1 MGSGLCPDNGERGV
15 GETFRLSNKIGT
27 LALLSLSLAWNLK
40 LGT

>member
-15 GETFRLSNKIGT
+15 GETFRLSNRIGT
-27 LALLSLSLAWNLK
+27 FALLSLFLAWDVK